1 MTALLDHL
9 WQSTLFAVP
18 LGALTL
24 LLRRHAASVRFWLWF
39 AASVKFLVPFSVLM
53 ALGAAMA
60 LPAAP
65 MLPGGPTLEVLQDT
79 AAPFTNTPAASVV
92 PDGTANWILLL
103 IAAWAA
109 GTLLALLLWG
119 IRWLELRALV
129 RAARPLTIP
138 LTIPLA
144 MPARLP
150 VLTTSAPVEP
160 GLIGIFRPV
169 LTLPDGILARLSPQ
183 EMDAILAH
191 ELCHFRR
198 RDNLTAAIHMLVE
211 SLFWFHPL
219 VWWLGRR
226 LMTERERACDEAV
239 LAAGNDPRVFA
250 EGILNVCRFYLQEP
264 HAVAASLSGANLRI
278 RIETIL
284 ANRTT
289 RRLGRGEKFGLS
301 IIAALSLS
309 LLVLAG
315 REQAI
320 QSLPDAARIAQSFAE
335 QQRPRTAIAFNA
347 ADFDPF
353 AGVYQGDTVITL
365 SRKGGRFY
373 AVRSL
378 GVPSDHMNRHGPT
391 EIFPESGRKFF
402 AKDQIAQY
410 SFTRDA
416 LGRVDGL
423 VFHQSGLER
432 WFKRIDASAA
442 SAIAGSVT
450 ARIRAGKPSP
460 GTQAALD
467 SYIRAMQQD
476 PGSAAVSAAIR
487 AMIELQKGGQIRQ
500 GQVRQIQKFG
510 RLQSLS
516 FQGVAPDGMDLF
528 DASFT
533 KGHVRWWIAPLT
545 ADGRIVWVGF
555 ARAIPRN

>member
-1 MTALLDHL
+1 MIALLDHL
-9 WQSTLFAVP
+9 WQSTLFALP

-24 LLRRHAASVRFWLWF
+24 LLRRHAASLRFWLWF

-53 ALGAAMA
+53 TLGAAVT
-60 LPAAP
+60 LPVAP
-65 MLPGGPTLEVLQDT
+65 MLPDGPALEVLQDT

-92 PDGTANWILLL
+92 PDGATNWIMLL
-103 IAAWAA
+103 IATWAA
-109 GTLLALLLWG
+109 GTILALLIWG
-119 IRWLELRALV
+119 MRWLKLRVLV
-129 RAARPLTIP
+129 RAARPLAISAP
-138 LTIPLA
+138 
-144 MPARLP
+144 LP
-150 VLTTSAPVEP
+150 VLTSSAPVEP

-169 LTLPDGILARLSPQ
+169 LMLPDGIQARLNTQ

-198 RDNLTAAIHMLVE
+198 RDNLTAAVHMLVE

-226 LMTERERACDEAV
+226 LMNERERACDEAV

-250 EGILNVCRFYLQEP
+250 EGILNVCRFYIQAP
-264 HAVAASLSGANLRI
+264 QAGASALSGANLRI

-289 RRLGRGEKFGLS
+289 RRLGRGQKFGLS
-301 IIAALSLS
+301 VIAALSLS

-315 REQAI
+315 REQAMEAI
-320 QSLPDAARIAQSFAE
+320 PDATRIAQSFAE
-335 QQRPRTAIAFNA
+335 QKRPRAGVPFNP
-347 ADFDPF
+347 ADFDQF

-365 SRKGGRFY
+365 SRNGGRFY
-373 AVRSL
+373 ALRSL
-378 GVPSDHMNRHGPT
+378 GVPSIHMAQHGPT
-391 EIFPESGRKFF
+391 EIFPESESKFF
-402 AKDQIAQY
+402 AKDKIAQY
-410 SFTRDA
+410 SFTRDP
-416 LGRVDGL
+416 LGRVNGL
-423 VFHQSGLER
+423 VLHQAGLER
-432 WFKRIDASAA
+432 WFKRVDASAA
-442 SAIAGSVT
+442 RAIADSVA
-450 ARIRAGKPSP
+450 ARVRVAKPSP

-467 SYIRAMQQD
+467 SYIRTLQQD
-476 PGSAAVSAAIR
+476 TKAAAVSTGIK
-487 AMIELQKGGQIRQ
+487 AMTELQKGGLQR
-500 GQVRQIQKFG
+500 GQVRQVRNFG

-533 KGHVRWWIAPLT
+533 KGHVQCWIAPLT

-555 ARAIPRN
+555 ASAIPRN